1 VQSPSTSLRTGTTSK
16 LSRQRERF
24 LQGLLGPARRV
35 AARYGLPVS
44 VMLAQAA
51 LESNWGRSRLARVA
65 RNLFGIKAVSRH
77 AEAVTLP
84 TCEYNGRRRASPKNA
99 GGRMLAARFAAYAS
113 VEDCLGD
120 YARLLAFAPRYAA
133 ARAVADDPFAFAE
146 QLAACGYATDPGYGK
161 KICALM
167 RRYELT
173 RFDSERVQSTSSGLE
188 AGGNK

>member
-1 VQSPSTSLRTGTTSK
+1 
-16 LSRQRERF
+16 
-24 LQGLLGPARRV
+24 LLPAAQRV

-65 RNLFGIKAVSRH
+65 RNLFGIKGVSRH

-84 TCEYNGRRRASPKNA
+84 TCEYNGDGRA
-99 GGRMLAARFAAYAS
+99 RVVAARFAAYAS
-113 VEDCLGD
+113 VEECLGD

-133 ARAVADDPFAFAE
+133 ARAVADDPFAFAQ
-146 QLAACGYATDPGYGK
+146 QLAACGYATDPAYGK

-173 RFDSERVQSTSSGLE
+173 RFDSERVPRT
-188 AGGNK
+188 

>member
-1 VQSPSTSLRTGTTSK
+1 M
-16 LSRQRERF
+16 QRERF
-24 LQGLLGPARRV
+24 LRGLLPAAERV

-84 TCEYNGRRRASPKNA
+84 TCEYNGQRRVV
-99 GGRMLAARFAAYAS
+99 AARFAAYAS
-113 VEDCLGD
+113 VEECLGD

-146 QLAACGYATDPGYGK
+146 QLAACGYATDPAYGK

-167 RRYELT
+167 RQYELT

-188 AGGNK
+188 AGDNK